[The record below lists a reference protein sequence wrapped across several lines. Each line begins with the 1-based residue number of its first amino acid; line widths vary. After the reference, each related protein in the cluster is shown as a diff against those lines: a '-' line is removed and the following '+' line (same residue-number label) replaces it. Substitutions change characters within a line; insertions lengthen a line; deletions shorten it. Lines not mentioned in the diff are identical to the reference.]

1 MHWQSTTSFHN
12 TRYLYLF
19 FILVLAIVNTA
30 DATMGYIAPI
40 YIEAIA
46 GNSTEMGL
54 ILASSSTA
62 GIICDFLFAKL
73 FPNKRSG
80 FFLTILFSLV
90 FFFPLSFLLFR
101 SVPAAI
107 FGMVMWGIYFEG
119 MVFANFHAVH
129 ERVHPSDHGW
139 AWGTAAILR
148 NVAWVIGPLLA
159 TFLLVIDDTL
169 PLRVAIGIYAFA
181 LVVAG
186 LYVWVSSGKKH
197 HEHQAQQIVNR
208 SFGTELV
215 IWKKYG
221 KVIWP
226 LLGLNVLFFVIESAF
241 FSVGP
246 LLGEH
251 LRMQHPLGG
260 AFVSMYSIPGLIVG
274 FLVMRLSKP
283 FGKKRLAYSA
293 GVLGGLGLMAVGMA
307 DSVGM
312 ILACS
317 FIAAIGLCLLQP
329 ALAAVFE
336 DFVARSGGTGNDLI
350 GLIAMSGSFSYIIGP
365 ICNGILNDQFG
376 EQAVFGIWGAIL
388 VLYSIAL
395 FFIVKRKIKL
405 PQAQVQGVIST

>member
-1 MHWQSTTSFHN
+1 MYWQPNSSFQN
-12 TRYLYLF
+12 TRYLYLL

-30 DATMGYIAPI
+30 DATMGYMAPI
-40 YIEAIA
+40 YIERIA

-54 ILASSSTA
+54 ILASSSIA

-90 FFFPLSFLLFR
+90 FFFPLAFFLFR
-101 SVPAAI
+101 SIPAAI

-119 MVFANFHAVH
+119 MVFANFHAIH
-129 ERVHPSDHGW
+129 ERVHPADHGW
-139 AWGTAAILR
+139 AWGSAAILR
-148 NVAWVIGPLLA
+148 NIAWVIGPLLA
-159 TFLLVIDDTL
+159 TVLIAIDDSL
-169 PLRVAIGIYAFA
+169 PLRVAIGIYALG
-181 LVVAG
+181 LVTAG
-186 LYVWVSSGKKH
+186 LYVWLSSGKKR
-197 HEHQAQQIVNR
+197 HEHQAHQVIAR
-208 SFGTELV
+208 SFGTELA
-215 IWKKYG
+215 IWRKYG
-221 KVIWP
+221 RAIWP
-226 LLGLNVLFFVIESAF
+226 LLGLNILFFVIESAF

-246 LLGEH
+246 LLGEQLKMH
-251 LRMQHPLGG
+251 HPLGG
-260 AFVSMYSIPGLIVG
+260 SFVSMYSIPGLIVG
-274 FLVMRLSKP
+274 FLVMKLSKP

-293 GVLGGLGLMAVGMA
+293 AILGGLGLMAVGIA

-336 DFVARSGGTGNDLI
+336 DFVARSGETGNDLI
-350 GLIAMSGSFSYIIGP
+350 GLTAMSGSFAYIIGP
-365 ICNGILNDQFG
+365 ILNGALNDQFG

-388 VLYSIAL
+388 VIYSIVL

-405 PQAQVQGVIST
+405 PQAQVATVIST